1 MAEPCARKSE
11 EYNFFRDEEL
21 SHEDKQENI
30 HYIVRKIQIFE
41 MKSRF
46 STFKYPEK

>member
-1 MAEPCARKSE
+1 MAEPCARKPE
-11 EYNFFRDEEL
+11 EYNFFKDEEL

-30 HYIVRKIQIFE
+30 YSIVREIQIFG

-46 STFKYPEK
+46 SAFK

>member
-11 EYNFFRDEEL
+11 EYNFRDEEL

-30 HYIVRKIQIFE
+30 HSIVREIQIFG

-46 STFKYPEK
+46 SAFKYPEK